1 MLDALIAYPDTTNKL
16 VQVMKAVKELKEA
29 KEAKEANNGA
39 NNSSL
44 APFDHHEAMK
54 QALEAIRVAQTD
66 EKLKAAYDKLRKRLI
81 SVSKIFFRHFRCFDR
96 GIF

>member
-16 VQVMKAVKELKEA
+16 VQVMKAVKES

-54 QALEAIRVAQTD
+54 QALEAIRAAQTD

-81 SVSKIFFRHFRCFDR
+81 SVSKIFFSPF
-96 GIF
+96 

>member
-16 VQVMKAVKELKEA
+16 VQVMKAVKES

-81 SVSKIFFRHFRCFDR
+81 SVSEIFFRHFRCFDR

>member
-1 MLDALIAYPDTTNKL
+1 MLDALIAYPDTANKL
-16 VQVMKAVKELKEA
+16 VQVMKAVKES

>member
-16 VQVMKAVKELKEA
+16 VQVMKAVKES